1 MFIEIIKYLGPKKL
15 KFTMYPIINYQLPRE
30 TGKYDLQ
37 WGENLLIQTDPELT
51 QLKLA
56 DKKIKTTIIIVFHI
70 IKK

>member
-1 MFIEIIKYLGPKKL
+1 MFIEILKYLGLKKL

-37 WGENLLIQTDPELT
+37 WGENLSIETDAELT

-56 DKKIKTTIIIVFHI
+56 EKIKTTIIIVFHI